1 MRTLLCAVFFATSLF
16 AQTQDSASSVS
27 SLVISDFS
35 SALSGVGSYLTSPL
49 RFSGSDWLAVGG
61 VAAGTGAIMGL
72 DREIHRQ
79 MKSDG
84 RESYNGD
91 WWDAPTV
98 YGDFAG
104 AGGIGVLVYGAG
116 LAARSEAIRVTG
128 RVILESLCS
137 AGVAAFT
144 LRYIT
149 GRSRPFTND
158 GPWAFR
164 GFGWAHEHQS
174 FPSGHATAA
183 FALSTS
189 LAERIGTSWSR
200 IGFYA
205 LGTITA
211 VARVRNN
218 QHWASDVAVG
228 AVLGITAGFSAVNR
242 EAEQKASNPEPSS
255 GFRIMPSARGVT
267 VVYVLK

>member
-1 MRTLLCAVFFATSLF
+1 LK
-16 AQTQDSASSVS
+16 
-27 SLVISDFS
+27 
-35 SALSGVGSYLTSPL
+35 
-49 RFSGSDWLAVGG
+49 FSGSDWLAVGG
-61 VAAGTGAIMGL
+61 VAAGTGAVMGL

-79 MKSDG
+79 MESDG

-91 WWDAPTV
+91 WWDVPTV

-116 LAARSEAIRVTG
+116 LVTRSEAIRVTG

-137 AGVAAFT
+137 AGLAAFA
-144 LRYIT
+144 LRCVT
-149 GRSRPFTND
+149 GRSRPFTGG
-158 GPWAFR
+158 GPWDFH
-164 GFGWAHEHQS
+164 GFQWAHEHQS

-205 LGTITA
+205 LSTITA

-242 EAEQKASNPEPSS
+242 EEKEKVSNTELGSC
-255 GFRIMPSARGVT
+255 FRILPSAHGVT
-267 VVYVLK
+267 VVYLLQ